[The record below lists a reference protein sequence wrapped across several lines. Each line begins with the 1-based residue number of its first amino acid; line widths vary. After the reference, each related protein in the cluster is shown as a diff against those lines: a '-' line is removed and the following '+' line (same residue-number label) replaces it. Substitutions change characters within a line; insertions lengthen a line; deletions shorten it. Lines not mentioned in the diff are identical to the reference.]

1 MKTEQFRADF
11 RLRTNGPPISKHLED
26 DIMTTH
32 HDAQNNAEM
41 WDNRELGASEEHA
54 VAISAAQAAEID
66 DMMELQAISIRLQKS
81 LLSNLKTIAAHHQI
95 GYQPMVRDLLTRFAE
110 AEMKKILIDQLN
122 KIDEAQRDREKTVP
136 VTEFIEDLRNQA

>member
-1 MKTEQFRADF
+1 
-11 RLRTNGPPISKHLED
+11 
-26 DIMTTH
+26 MTTR
-32 HDAQNNAEM
+32 HDAQDNADM
-41 WDNRELGASEEHA
+41 WDTRELGASEVHA
-54 VAISAAQAAEID
+54 EAISPSLAAEFD

>member
-1 MKTEQFRADF
+1 VKTGSN
-11 RLRTNGPPISKHLED
+11 THNLEE
-26 DIMTTH
+26 DIMTTR
-32 HDAQNNAEM
+32 HDAQDNADM
-41 WDNRELGASEEHA
+41 WDNRDLGASEEHA
-54 VAISAAQAAEID
+54 EAISPSLAAEFD

>member
-1 MKTEQFRADF
+1 
-11 RLRTNGPPISKHLED
+11 
-26 DIMTTH
+26 MTTR
-32 HDAQNNAEM
+32 HDAQDNAEM

-54 VAISAAQAAEID
+54 EADNPSLAAEFD

-81 LLSNLKTIAAHHQI
+81 LLNNLKTIAAHHQI
-95 GYQPMVRDLLTRFAE
+95 GYQPMVMVRDLLTRFAE

-122 KIDEAQRDREKTVP
+122 KIDETQRDREKTVP